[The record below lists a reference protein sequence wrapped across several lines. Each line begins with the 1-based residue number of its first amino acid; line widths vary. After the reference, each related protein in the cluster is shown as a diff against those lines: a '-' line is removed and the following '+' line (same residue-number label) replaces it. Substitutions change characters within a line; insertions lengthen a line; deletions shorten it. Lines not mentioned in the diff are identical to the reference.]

1 MTLTELKYIVALAK
15 ECHFGKAAER
25 CFVSQPTLSV
35 GVKKLE
41 DELGITIFERSKSA
55 VRVTPL
61 GYKIVEQAQK
71 VLEEA
76 FGIKTIASEGKNQ
89 LSTPLRIG
97 TIYTIG
103 PYLLPR
109 MVPQLRQVAPDMPL
123 YVEENFTH
131 TLRQRL
137 RLGELDAIII
147 ALPFT
152 EPDIVTKALYD
163 EDFMVLMPGN
173 HPWSDKKNVSVDDL
187 ANTDLLLLG
196 EGHCFRDQILEA
208 CPALTQKENNRQ
220 LTQQTTIEAT
230 SLETMRH
237 MVASGMGV
245 TVIPRSAIGNDSHYP
260 KELLT
265 TRPFEAPAPS
275 RTVALAWRASF
286 PRLKAIDALETAI
299 RQCPITPLRRNSP

>member
-1 MTLTELKYIVALAK
+1 MTLTELKYIVALAQ

-41 DELGITIFERSKSA
+41 DELGVAIFERSKSA

-61 GYKIVEQAQK
+61 GSKVVEQAQK

-76 FGIKTIASEGKNQ
+76 SGIKSIANEGKDQ

-103 PYLLPR
+103 PYLLPHI
-109 MVPQLRQVAPDMPL
+109 VPQLHHIAPDMPL
-123 YVEENFTH
+123 YIEENYTH
-131 TLRQRL
+131 VLRQRL

-152 EPDIVTKALYD
+152 EADVLTKPLYD
-163 EDFMVLMPGN
+163 EPFNVLMPGN
-173 HPWSDKKNVSVDDL
+173 HPWAARKEIPVDDL
-187 ANTDLLLLG
+187 ASTDLLLLG
-196 EGHCFRDQILEA
+196 QGHCFRDQVIEA
-208 CPALTQKENNRQ
+208 CPALSSKEAEKKKK
-220 LTQQTTIEAT
+220 TTIEAT

-245 TVIPRSAIGNDSHYP
+245 TVLPQSAMGTGNHYSGD
-260 KELLT
+260 LLT
-265 TRPFEAPAPS
+265 TRPFSDPVPG

-286 PRLKAIDALETAI
+286 PRLKAIDALEQAV
-299 RQCPITPLRRNSP
+299 RQCPIMPTQ

>member
-1 MTLTELKYIVALAK
+1 MTLTELKYIVALAQ

-41 DELGITIFERSKSA
+41 DELGIAVFERSKSA

-61 GYKIVEQAQK
+61 GCKVVEQAQK

-76 FGIKTIASEGKNQ
+76 STIKTIASEGKDQ
-89 LSTPLRIG
+89 LSSPLRIG

-103 PYLLPR
+103 PYLLPHI
-109 MVPQLRQVAPDMPL
+109 VPQLRRIAPDMPL

-131 TLRQRL
+131 VLRQRL

-152 EPDIVTKALYD
+152 EADVVTKPLYD
-163 EDFMVLMPGN
+163 ESFTILMPGN
-173 HPWSDKKNVSVDDL
+173 HAWTQRENIPVDDL
-187 ANTDLLLLG
+187 AETDLLLLG
-196 EGHCFRDQILEA
+196 QGHCFRDQILEA
-208 CPALTQKENNRQ
+208 CPALSQKEADKISG
-220 LTQQTTIEAT
+220 QQTTIEAT

-237 MVASGMGV
+237 MVASGMGI
-245 TVIPRSAIGNDSHYP
+245 TVLPQSAVGIDNCYSND
-260 KELLT
+260 LLT
-265 TRPFEAPAPS
+265 TRPFAQPAPG

-286 PRLKAIDALETAI
+286 PRLKAIDALEKAVQ
-299 RQCPITPLRRNSP
+299 QCPVIPGS

>member
-1 MTLTELKYIVALAK
+1 MTLTELKYIVALAQ

-41 DELGITIFERSKSA
+41 DELGVAIFERSKSA

-61 GYKIVEQAQK
+61 GHKVIEQAQK

-76 FGIKTIASEGKNQ
+76 SGIKAIASEGKDQ

-103 PYLLPR
+103 PYLLPH
-109 MVPQLRQVAPDMPL
+109 MIPQLRNIAPEMPL

-131 TLRQRL
+131 VLRQRL
-137 RLGELDAIII
+137 RIGELDAIII

-152 EPDIVTKALYD
+152 EADVVTKPLYD
-163 EDFMVLMPGN
+163 EDFRVLMPGN
-173 HPWSDKKNVSVDDL
+173 HPWTKREQIPVNDL
-187 ANTDLLLLG
+187 ASTDLLLLG
-196 EGHCFRDQILEA
+196 EGHCFRDQVLEA
-208 CPALTQKENNRQ
+208 CPALSKKESNKEQ
-220 LTQQTTIEAT
+220 IHQTTIEAT

-245 TVIPRSAIGNDSHYP
+245 TVLPQSAIGSDNHYS
-260 KELLT
+260 KDLLA
-265 TRPFEAPAPS
+265 TRPFEQPAPG

-286 PRLKAIDALETAI
+286 PRLKAIDALEKAI
-299 RQCPITPLRRNSP
+299 RQCPLTPFK